1 MRQDHEDTHQPLW
14 AGIFGVMPPAL
25 WLRHT
30 VDMEQRE
37 CCKVEPSPNEH
48 FLSSRTDQ

>member
-1 MRQDHEDTHQPLW
+1 MRQDREDTHQPLW
-14 AGIFGVMPPAL
+14 AGIFGVIFPAL

-37 CCKVEPSPNEH
+37 CCKVEQQSH
-48 FLSSRTDQ
+48 HLMSIT